1 MSDGQY
7 LQSGAATRLL
17 CAQCGCI
24 GIVYAPED
32 CLRHYFE
39 SDYDVSSSIQNNL
52 VVTENREVVPKRS
65 RVYRLLFE
73 HLAALPG
80 RDVNCL
86 EIACGEGD
94 LIRSIKRAH
103 PAWSCVGVDPSAQLP
118 AAGGEGP
125 KFIRGFLHDVD
136 LPENH
141 FDVVIAHGFLNRS
154 AILPELARINRA
166 AKPGALIS
174 LELLELEDS
183 HFAPYIWDHP
193 FMYTREMLRDYLGH
207 GGMNVTVMQDCGS
220 ARHYV
225 CRKAAP
231 SAAPDSF
238 QANPAVVADTL
249 EQFQGHQRWWLD
261 VLLNARAHRD
271 KGKGPFYL
279 FGAGIYNV
287 VLGHLLDLD
296 FIAAIIDEQKAGE
309 TRWGLPVIGIEQA
322 AKRGGTVL
330 VCARPSYLAVMLQ
343 KLAAARLPA
352 VVLNPTPAGEKLP
365 MQRSGA
371 A

>member
-7 LQSGAATRLL
+7 LRAGAAVRVL

-24 GIVYAPED
+24 GIIYSPED

-52 VVTENREVVPKRS
+52 IVMENREVVPKRS
-65 RVYRLLFE
+65 RVYSLLFE
-73 HLAALPG
+73 HLSALPAQ
-80 RDVNCL
+80 DLNCL

-94 LIRSIKRAH
+94 LLRGIKQAH
-103 PAWSCVGVDPSAQLP
+103 PSWSCVGVDPSTQLP
-118 AAGGEGP
+118 SAAESGLR
-125 KFIRGFLHDVD
+125 FIRGFFHDVD

-183 HFAPYIWDHP
+183 QFAPYIWDHP
-193 FMYTREMLRDYLGH
+193 FMYTRETLRDNFSH
-207 GGMNVTVMQDCGS
+207 GGMNVAVMQDCGS
-220 ARHYV
+220 ARHYI
-225 CRKAAP
+225 CRKTAP
-231 SAAPDSF
+231 SSAPESFRAKPAA
-238 QANPAVVADTL
+238 VAATL
-249 EQFQGHQRWWLD
+249 EQFHDHQRWWLE
-261 VLLNARAHRD
+261 VLLNARAQRD
-271 KGKGPFYL
+271 KGRGPFYL

-287 VLGHLLDLD
+287 VLGHLLDLH
-296 FIAAIIDEQKAGE
+296 FITAIIDEQKAGE
-309 TRWGLPVIGIEQA
+309 NRWGLPVIGLEQA
-322 AKRGGTVL
+322 AKQGGTVL

-343 KLAAARLPA
+343 KLQTARLTA
-352 VVLNPTPAGEKLP
+352 AVLNPAPAAERRP
-365 MQRSGA
+365 MPRSGA